1 MKRRHHFTPNAVFSR
16 LQFTS
21 NMRHNG
27 SMGLVEAGAY
37 LHEVRML
44 QKLPRH
50 YVAAQIGVSEDR
62 ITQLEMGR
70 AKLNGPALLRLIRT
84 IGASYEEVTAFL
96 DDGSATIGSAQ
107 ELARQWIARKTAED
121 VPDSTE
127 AALDDLFAIAL
138 QRTGGDRR
146 KARELLLQVLN
157 DSFEE

>member
-1 MKRRHHFTPNAVFSR
+1 MRTWRVFTIITVFSR
-16 LQFTS
+16 LHSATK
-21 NMRHNG
+21 MRHNG

-50 YVAAQIGVSEDR
+50 YVAAQAGVSEDR
-62 ITQLEMGR
+62 ITQFEMGR
-70 AKLNGPALLRLIRT
+70 AKLNGPALLRLIRAV
-84 IGASYEEVTAFL
+84 GASYDEVTSLL
-96 DDGSATIGSAQ
+96 DDGSATIASAQ
-107 ELARQWIARKTAED
+107 ERARQWLARKEAA
-121 VPDSTE
+121 PDSTE